1 MDILM
6 FTSNPRP
13 KKRKL
18 YAQRHLQAV
27 LSKLLGIVAPNVAV
41 AVAINE
47 KTQKAYIRR
56 SNSTC
61 AGGRKNDDQEK
72 SPKENTI

>member
-1 MDILM
+1 
-6 FTSNPRP
+6 
-13 KKRKL
+13 
-18 YAQRHLQAV
+18 
-27 LSKLLGIVAPNVAV
+27 V

-61 AGGRKNDDQEK
+61 AGGRKNDDPEK